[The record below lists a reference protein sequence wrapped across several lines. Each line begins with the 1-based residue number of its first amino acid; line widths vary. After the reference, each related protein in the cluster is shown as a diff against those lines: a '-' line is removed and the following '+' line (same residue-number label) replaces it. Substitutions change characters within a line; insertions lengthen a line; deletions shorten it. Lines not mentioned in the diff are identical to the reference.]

1 MSGSGKKRSSKWDL
15 RVDPEFSPDNN
26 KQLRSGW
33 STADVAGSNSSKWS
47 YLEGSDKLKPAMG
60 FSSKEPFSGGRGS
73 HKDDVMNKDYGGLDP
88 TMEWDED
95 GSYSKKISP
104 GSEEWKPKRHSQSP
118 KNGWSRSVRS
128 RSRSPHGFRWDS
140 GVNDRNRMR
149 AGGSTQPCRDFAVGK
164 CRRGSHCHF
173 LHDSQNHEDSWENK
187 SREDGAPRYSVPHE
201 GRDYSLKSGRSNEA
215 CTNFA
220 KGRCRMGASCKFV
233 HHDISDGHVK
243 VSVDELTRER
253 EIDRRH
259 RDSSFEQG
267 GGHGPNRSGDTL
279 CKFFANGNCRNGKYC
294 RFSHDRQACR
304 SPNRRLRDDRWAV
317 NPGGDHHRLDRPK
330 LSDSDSPNRRPR
342 DDRWGSDGNKA
353 DADKVWDS
361 PKWNDTVAV
370 SDSAKLVE
378 EKSEN
383 VGAAEPG
390 FTPLPTR
397 YGWSHSLD
405 KSRVH
410 SEQPFSSDRK
420 EVESWVSGNT
430 ATNVHVSQ
438 SIGTDI
444 WLGDTKMSPD
454 WHYRVGSSN
463 SIEEKHEQNKR
474 GVKQGGTYLAPSER
488 DRIQIAAGQGIN
500 QNAESLNPL
509 HSSGLQAV
517 GQSQAPV
524 PILPSKGGIVDGMP
538 NQEVS
543 TEKKYTAEP
552 NIMDPGL
559 SQVSSRNP
567 PPTENLVGQE
577 QLAQLT
583 NLSASLAHI
592 LGTGQQLPQ
601 LYAALNSHYAKDTSS
616 LAKAE
621 MSAMPVSNAFIRPD
635 SAVPASNTFIHPDPA
650 VGLPKPYDP
659 MCDSVEQKSA
669 VASGVPS
676 SIPPSKRVAEDVLEI
691 PSQLSNTSRQ
701 NRGDSSKS
709 AGSEELVKSDTLIQL
724 QPGQNTG
731 VDKDNNKEVLP
742 EERHKSRVDPK
753 STKENGPLENMEQ
766 TGGPD
771 DAKKTKDLKGI
782 RAFKF
787 ALVEFVKELLKPTWK
802 EGQITKDD
810 YKIIVKKVVDKV
822 TGSMQG
828 ANIPQTQEKIDNYL
842 SFSKP
847 KLNKLVQAY
856 VEKVQKA

>member
-15 RVDPEFSPDNN
+15 RDDPDFSPDDSQ
-26 KQLRSGW
+26 QLRSGW
-33 STADVAGSNSSKWS
+33 SSAG
-47 YLEGSDKLKPAMG
+47 DKLKPGMG

-73 HKDDVMNKDYGGLDP
+73 NKDDIMNKDYRVLDA

-95 GSYSKKISP
+95 GSYNNEMSP
-104 GSEEWKPKRHSQSP
+104 GLEGWKHNKRHSQSP
-118 KNGWSRSVRS
+118 KNGWSRSS
-128 RSRSPHGFRWDS
+128 RSRSPPHGFRWDS

-149 AGGSTQPCRDFAVGK
+149 AGGSTQPCRDFAAGK

-173 LHDSQNHEDSWENK
+173 LHDNQNHEDSWEDK
-187 SREDGAPRYSVPHE
+187 YREDGAPRYSAPHE

-215 CTNFA
+215 CINFP

-233 HHDISDGHVK
+233 HHNNSDGHSK
-243 VSVDELTRER
+243 VSVDELARER

-279 CKFFANGNCRNGKYC
+279 CKFFANGHCRNGKYC

-304 SPNRRLRDDRWAV
+304 SPNRRSRDDRWAS
-317 NPGGDHHRLDRPK
+317 NPGGDYHMLDRPK
-330 LSDSDSPNRRPR
+330 LSDSVSPNRRPR
-342 DDRWGSDGNKA
+342 DDRWGSDGNRA

-361 PKWNDTVAV
+361 PKRNDTVAV
-370 SDSAKLVE
+370 SDTAKLVE
-378 EKSEN
+378 DKSEN
-383 VGAAEPG
+383 VVAAEQG
-390 FTPLPTR
+390 FTPLATR
-397 YGWSHSLD
+397 DGWGHSLD

-410 SEQPFSSDRK
+410 GEQPFSSDKK
-420 EVESWVSGNT
+420 EADSWITGNN
-430 ATNVHVSQ
+430 AANMHGSQ

-444 WLGDTKMSPD
+444 WLGDDAKMSPD
-454 WHYRVGSSN
+454 WDYRVRSS
-463 SIEEKHEQNKR
+463 SCIEEKHEQNKH
-474 GVKQGGTYLAPSER
+474 GITQGFMYLDTSEH
-488 DRIQIAAGQGIN
+488 DRIQIAPGQGFN
-500 QNAESLNPL
+500 QNAVSFNSL
-509 HSSGLQAV
+509 HSSSCQAV
-517 GQSQAPV
+517 GQSQVAV
-524 PILPSKGGIVDGMP
+524 PILPSKGGIVDGMLK
-538 NQEVS
+538 QEVS

-552 NIMDPGL
+552 NIMDAGL

-567 PPTENLVGQE
+567 PPTANVVGKE

-601 LYAALNSHYAKDTSS
+601 LYAALNSHDAKDISS
-616 LAKAE
+616 LAKTE
-621 MSAMPVSNAFIRPD
+621 VPAMPVSNTFIRPD
-635 SAVPASNTFIHPDPA
+635 PT
-650 VGLPKPYDP
+650 VGLLKQYDP
-659 MCDSVEQKSA
+659 MCDSVEPKGA
-669 VASGVPS
+669 VASGVPPA
-676 SIPPSKRVAEDVLEI
+676 IPPSQKVADVVEI
-691 PSQLSNTSRQ
+691 PSQSNTGRQ
-701 NRGDSSKS
+701 NCGDSSKA
-709 AGSEELVKSDTLIQL
+709 AGSEELVKSDPLIQL

-731 VDKDNNKEVLP
+731 VNKDNNKEMLP
-742 EERHKSRVDPK
+742 EETLKSKDDPK
-753 STKENGPLENMEQ
+753 STKESGPFENMEQ
-766 TGGPD
+766 TDGPD
-771 DAKKTKDLKGI
+771 EAKKIKGMKGN

-802 EGQITKDD
+802 DGQITKED
-810 YKIIVKKVVDKV
+810 YKTIVKKVVDKV

-828 ANIPQTQEKIDNYL
+828 VNIPQTQEKIDHYL